1 MGRRREHLPRIYFTV
16 SAKTIK
22 REPPINRASPP
33 HDYEC
38 LHLPR
43 QKKKE
48 GELFSNGRRR
58 KNLEILSK
66 NRFGNLSNNFHA
78 PACTLELRATRGI
91 VHGGGD
97 PRLVFYQGTLWYRRR
112 FKGDSTMFT
121 ECRGPR
127 RIEEECIEACMPLV
141 GLSCKPLSSNPRYFA
156 APPYSIFRSTS
167 IPVTLPRAATSP
179 PVTPPC
185 TPFPPFLSLPL
196 LRPIY
201 NRFFAHPVS
210 KRDFPRCVGRTAR
223 DSLGIPTLK
232 GIYLEG
238 SFRVELGNSFP
249 RDGIK
254 RNFRFDEEKRK
265 RDKVDSYIYANDL
278 CDTKLLATFLIP
290 FVATLNEVY
299 TSLESLC
306 SYYALPLQSNLVN
319 WNPSTFLSTFSSSP
333 LP

>member
-1 MGRRREHLPRIYFTV
+1 MPRIYFTV

-48 GELFSNGRRR
+48 GKLFSNGRRR
-58 KNLEILSK
+58 KNLEILPK

-141 GLSCKPLSSNPRYFA
+141 GLSLQ
-156 APPYSIFRSTS
+156 
-167 IPVTLPRAATSP
+167 
-179 PVTPPC
+179 
-185 TPFPPFLSLPL
+185 TPFLEPAL
-196 LRPIY
+196 LRCSTLLY
-201 NRFFAHPVS
+201 
-210 KRDFPRCVGRTAR
+210 
-223 DSLGIPTLK
+223 IPFDEHSRYPASCRHLATCNATVHA
-232 GIYLEG
+232 I
-238 SFRVELGNSFP
+238 SAFSFP
-249 RDGIK
+249 
-254 RNFRFDEEKRK
+254 
-265 RDKVDSYIYANDL
+265 
-278 CDTKLLATFLIP
+278 
-290 FVATLNEVY
+290 
-299 TSLESLC
+299 
-306 SYYALPLQSNLVN
+306 LPPPPHL
-319 WNPSTFLSTFSSSP
+319 
-333 LP
+333 